1 MTYKWNSTDVETY
14 AKAFSSLICDEY
26 FSNQKTISGG
36 DILKITEIK
45 QLNLLVIRNLFEKW
59 QEESSRL
66 QSPYFDFEN
75 AEVKTALASFMNTLS
90 RFISVGRDKFE
101 ILLAKSTQ
109 DTLQLALEPKGYFD
123 NLMRNLP
130 EFKLTAEWITAN
142 KKYFQI
148 NKPVLDALENK
159 LNGGSVFA
167 NQGIDWLKVIF
178 ESFNGED
185 PSELLEDFD
194 GILKLNLGT
203 ASASNKSFFDEALD
217 AAPTVSRRTLEPSQE
232 KPEIATQIRQ
242 PVVAA
247 PAPAPSPSPA
257 PVQKAVQPVTAPQAV
272 KAVIKEPMTLNDRL
286 LNGSKTLNDSKESA
300 KVANLLDSH
309 SRSKINSLKS
319 GISLNQ
325 RFLFINNLFGGNQ
338 DNYGRSMETLD
349 ACSSLTEA
357 MNYTNH
363 ELAVKYQWD
372 SNSAE
377 AEEFYALIERKFS

>member
-26 FSNQKTISGG
+26 FKNQKTISGG

-66 QSPYFDFEN
+66 KSPYFDFEN
-75 AEVKTALASFMNTLS
+75 EDVKTALATFMNTLS
-90 RFISVGRDKFE
+90 RFISVSRDKFE
-101 ILLAKSTQ
+101 GLLSKSVQ

-130 EFKLTAEWITAN
+130 EFKLTGEWITAN

-148 NKPVLDALENK
+148 NKPILDALENK

-167 NQGIDWLKVIF
+167 NQGIDWLKDIF
-178 ESFNGED
+178 ENFNGED
-185 PSELLEDFD
+185 PSEVLEDFD
-194 GILKLNLGT
+194 GILKLNLGK
-203 ASASNKSFFDEALD
+203 SSVNKSFFDEALE
-217 AAPTVSRRTLEPSQE
+217 AAPLPTRRTLQPTQE
-232 KPEIATQIRQ
+232 KPEIAAQVRQ
-242 PVVAA
+242 VVE
-247 PAPAPSPSPA
+247 PTPIPTPSPVTVQRVETVA
-257 PVQKAVQPVTAPQAV
+257 PPQTIKTA
-272 KAVIKEPMTLNDRL
+272 KKEPMSLNDRL
-286 LNGSKTLNDSKESA
+286 LNGNKTLNDSKESA

-309 SRSKINSLKS
+309 SKSKINSLKS
-319 GISLNQ
+319 GVSLNQ
-325 RFLFINNLFGGNQ
+325 RFLFINNLFASNQ
-338 DNYGRSMETLD
+338 DNYNRSMETLD
-349 ACSSLTEA
+349 ACGSLTEA

-363 ELAVKYQWD
+363 ELAIKYQWD

-377 AEEFYALIERKFS
+377 AEEFYALIERKFN

>member
-26 FSNQKTISGG
+26 FKNQKTISGG

-45 QLNLLVIRNLFEKW
+45 QLNLLVIRNLFERW

-66 QSPYFDFEN
+66 KSPYFDFEN
-75 AEVKTALASFMNTLS
+75 EEVKSALASFMNTLS
-90 RFISVGRDKFE
+90 RFISVSRDKFE
-101 ILLAKSTQ
+101 VLLAKSTQ
-109 DTLQLALEPKGYFD
+109 DTLQLSLEPKGYFD

-130 EFKLTAEWITAN
+130 EFKLTASWVATN

-148 NKPVLDALENK
+148 NKPVLDALEHK

-167 NQGIDWLKVIF
+167 NQGIDWLKEIF

-185 PSELLEDFD
+185 PSVLLEDFD
-194 GILKLNLGT
+194 GILKLNLGE
-203 ASASNKSFFDEALD
+203 SSVNKSFFDEALE
-217 AAPTVSRRTLEPSQE
+217 ASPMPTPSKRTLEPSQE
-232 KPEIATQIRQ
+232 KPEIAAQVRQAMSPNPVSTQSTV
-242 PVVAA
+242 P
-247 PAPAPSPSPA
+247 P
-257 PVQKAVQPVTAPQAV
+257 AV
-272 KAVIKEPMTLNDRL
+272 KPTATKTVSKEPLSLNDRL

-300 KVANLLDSH
+300 KVANLLDTH
-309 SRSKINSLKS
+309 SRSKITSLKS

-325 RFLFINNLFGGNQ
+325 RFLFINNLFAGNQ
-338 DNYGRSMETLD
+338 DSYGRSMETLD
-349 ACSSLTEA
+349 ACGSLTEA

-363 ELAVKYQWD
+363 ELAIKYQWD
-372 SNSAE
+372 NNSPE